1 MKSSTTMSKIKFQVE
16 REDGFSFRFY
26 INEKGALVIEAQNEV
41 IEIDH
46 ITSVELIEILRH
58 RLYDHQEKTTSLL
71 KRIFS

>member
-1 MKSSTTMSKIKFQVE
+1 MQKIKYTIE

-26 INEKGALVIEAQNEV
+26 ISDKGELVIEAQNQK

-46 ITSVELIEILRH
+46 VTSLELVEILRH
-58 RLYDHQEKTTSLL
+58 SLYEHQAKSSSLI